1 MLYHHEPIVM
11 NGDCVGYLSSGNY
24 GHTLGGSVGLGYVKL
39 GDEITADVLR
49 SGEWHI
55 EVAGERIAADVSL
68 SAMYDAK
75 GERMRG

>member
-1 MLYHHEPIVM
+1 M
-11 NGDCVGYLSSGNY
+11 
-24 GHTLGGSVGLGYVKL
+24 KL